1 MVNTNCNTLN
11 YNTYPKVW
19 EINCLLDHD
28 FSMTIHDRKPLTEIV
43 IVELKIKNKK
53 TLTRN

>member
-28 FSMTIHDRKPLTEIV
+28 FSMTISDHKPLTEIV
-43 IVELKIKNKK
+43 IVELKIKYKE
-53 TLTRN
+53 TLIRN

>member
-1 MVNTNCNTLN
+1 MVNTNCNILN

-19 EINCLLDHD
+19 EIKCLLDHY

-43 IVELKIKNKK
+43 IVELKIKYME
-53 TLTRN
+53 TLIRN